1 MKRRLP
7 VCPKDELAPRV
18 VRTAW
23 IGTDRF
29 GLPREA
35 LVLVDERGEVRA
47 YVNQCK
53 HLPIPI
59 DSGSR
64 EFFDAEGTHLLCGTH
79 GALFRLDDGMCVRGP
94 CRGLPLDPVE
104 VVVEDGD
111 VVLLLA
117 DDED

>member
-7 VCPKDELAPRV
+7 VCRREDLGPGRLA
-18 VRTAW
+18 TAW
-23 IGTDRF
+23 VGHDRH
-29 GLPREA
+29 GLPKEA
-35 LVLVDERGEVRA
+35 LVLVDASGVVRA

-64 EFFDAEGTHLLCGTH
+64 EFFDEDDAHLICGTH

-94 CRGLPLDPVE
+94 CRGIPLDPIALE
-104 VVVEDGD
+104 EHDGEI
-111 VVLLLA
+111 VLLL
-117 DDED
+117 DDE

>member
-1 MKRRLP
+1 MSGKRRLP
-7 VCPKDELAPRV
+7 VCTRGELRAGE
-18 VRTAW
+18 VRTAF
-23 IGTDRF
+23 IGTDRY

-35 LVLVDERGEVRA
+35 LVLLDHEGQVRA

-64 EFFDAEGTHLLCGTH
+64 EFFDADRRHLLCGTH

-94 CRGLPLDPVE
+94 CRGMPLDPVE
-104 VVVEDGD
+104 VEVDEDAI
-111 VVLLLA
+111 VLLV
-117 DDED
+117 DE

>member
-1 MKRRLP
+1 MSHKRRLP
-7 VCPKDELAPRV
+7 VCDQTELRAGE

-23 IGTDRF
+23 IGSDRH

-35 LVLVDERGEVRA
+35 LVLRDHEGQIHA

-64 EFFDAEGTHLLCGTH
+64 EFFDADGRHLLCGTH
-79 GALFRLDDGMCVRGP
+79 GALFRLDDGMCVHGP
-94 CRGLPLDPVE
+94 CRGLSLERVKA
-104 VVVEDGD
+104 VVERDT
-111 VVLLLA
+111 VVLLI
-117 DDED
+117 DE